1 MTIGEKIAALRTA
14 SNISQEE
21 MADRLGV
28 SRQSVSKWEINQA
41 VPGIDKVLLLAELFQ
56 ISTDDLLRDEIEI
69 NTNRHLAS
77 ELFAAPALKHQ
88 YFGTDGFR
96 GRANVDVTAYQAF
109 QVGRFLGW
117 YYGNELSGCRQ
128 HGYRPKVVLGKDTRR
143 SSYMFE
149 YALAAGLTC
158 SGADVYIL
166 HATTT
171 PSVSYITRQDAFDC
185 GIMISASHNP
195 YYDNG
200 IKLINRYGEKMDDRT
215 LSLCEAYLNG
225 NLAALNLEADD
236 LPLAEGDRIGAIH
249 DHASGRNRYIAYLI
263 SLASHSFKGMKIGL
277 DCSNGASW
285 MIAPAVFNALGA
297 TVYTIN
303 NHPTGTNINQNAGST
318 HIEVLQNFVLE
329 NHLDA
334 GFAFD
339 GDADRCLAVDEKG
352 HILSGDHILYI
363 LANRLKGRGA
373 LGDAQKIVTTI
384 MSNTGFTR
392 SLKACGISTV
402 ETDVGDANV
411 YRAMQEGDFMLGGEQ
426 SGHIILSK
434 YATTGDGILTAIMLM
449 EEIMDKKSTFS
460 KLADPV
466 TIFPQS
472 LKNLP
477 VTDKNL
483 VMQDPEILEK
493 IQQQSKKLGEQGRIL
508 VRASG
513 TEPVVRVM
521 VEAENEELCNR
532 YSDKICKFI
541 EQKGYLA

>member
-28 SRQSVSKWEINQA
+28 SRQSVSKWEIDQA
-41 VPGIDKVLLLAELFQ
+41 VPGVDKILLLAELFQ
-56 ISTDDLLRDEIEI
+56 ISTDDLLHDEIEI
-69 NTNRHLAS
+69 ETERHLAT
-77 ELFAAPALKHQ
+77 ELFAAPTLKHK

-96 GRANVDVTAYQAF
+96 GRANVDVNALQAF
-109 QVGRFLGW
+109 KVGRFLGW
-117 YYGNELSGCRQ
+117 YYSHEISGCQKR
-128 HGYRPKVVLGKDTRR
+128 GYRPRVVVGKDTRR

-171 PSVSYITRQDAFDC
+171 PSVSYITRQDGFDC

-200 IKLINRYGEKMDDRT
+200 IKLVNRYGEKMDDRT
-215 LSLCEAYLNG
+215 LSLCEAYLSG
-225 NLAALNLEADD
+225 ELAALSITDED

-263 SLASHSFKGMKIGL
+263 SLASHSFKGMRIGL
-277 DCSNGASW
+277 DCANGASW

-303 NHPTGTNINQNAGST
+303 DQPTGTNINQNAGST

-352 HILSGDHILYI
+352 RALSGDHILYI
-363 LANRLKGRGA
+363 LANRLKSRGT
-373 LGDAQKIVTTI
+373 LGSDDTIVTTI

-392 SLKACGISTV
+392 SLKKCGISTV
-402 ETDVGDANV
+402 ETNVGDQNV
-411 YRAMQEGDFMLGGEQ
+411 YRAMQEGEFMLGGEQ

-449 EEIMDKKSTFS
+449 EEIIDKKSTFS

-466 TIFPQS
+466 TIFPQV

-477 VTDKNL
+477 VTDREK
-483 VMQDPEILEK
+483 VMADPEILEK
-493 IQQQSKKLGEQGRIL
+493 IQQQTKKLGDQGRIL

-521 VEAENEELCNR
+521 VEAETEDLCAR
-532 YSDKICKFI
+532 HADKICKFI